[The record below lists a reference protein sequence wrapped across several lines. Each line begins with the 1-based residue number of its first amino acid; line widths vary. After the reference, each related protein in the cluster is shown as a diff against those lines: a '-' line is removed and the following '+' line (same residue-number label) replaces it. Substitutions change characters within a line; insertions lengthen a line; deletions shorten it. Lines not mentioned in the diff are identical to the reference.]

1 MNKQELEAFIR
12 EILRQQLAAPQVKA
26 VDLHSVFLNE
36 KDALDTKTPNQQVF
50 TRDLLTLEE
59 SPRLGAGLMEMRESD
74 FPWHLDYD
82 EIDYVIDG
90 HLTIATER
98 GIAEAGPGQMIFI
111 PKGSDIRFQAKN
123 YARFLYV
130 TYPADWQQA

>member
-1 MNKQELEAFIR
+1 
-12 EILRQQLAAPQVKA
+12 
-26 VDLHSVFLNE
+26 
-36 KDALDTKTPNQQVF
+36 
-50 TRDLLTLEE
+50 
-59 SPRLGAGLMEMRESD
+59 MEMRESD

-90 HLTIATER
+90 HLTIATEK

-111 PKGSDIRFQAKN
+111 PKGSSIRFQAKN